1 MPLPYLR
8 GVEAA
13 KAEDLRFTLPGV
25 LSTAFTWKVVYIF
38 ERLVAFIC
46 LVAALPLILVAGVMI
61 SILSRRSP
69 LVAHQR
75 VGCKRRPIWVLK
87 LRTMWTNTSATGGVF
102 IERLS
107 DTSVEV
113 PALKESSDP
122 RITSRFAR
130 FCRRYSIDELPQLW
144 HVAQGEMA
152 LVGPRPLTRSEL
164 EVYYGHDTP
173 TLLSKSP
180 GLTGLWQIHGRSRL
194 SYRQRRRLD
203 LFMIR
208 RWSIPLYFRIL
219 IVTLPKLLTGKDAW

>member
-1 MPLPYLR
+1 VLYLR

-25 LSTAFTWKVVYIF
+25 LSTAFSWRLLYVC
-38 ERLVAFIC
+38 ERLVALLC
-46 LVAALPLILVAGVMI
+46 LAAALPLIFVAGVAI
-61 SILSRRSP
+61 AILSRRSP

-75 VGCKRRPIWVLK
+75 VGLRGKSIWVLK
-87 LRTMWTNTSATGGVF
+87 LRTMWPNRSGAGGVF
-102 IERLS
+102 IERLCE
-107 DTSVEV
+107 TSIEI
-113 PALKESSDP
+113 PARKEFSDP

-164 EVYYGHDTP
+164 EVYYGHDTV
-173 TLLSKSP
+173 TLLSQNP
-180 GLTGLWQIHGRSRL
+180 GLTGLWQVHGRSRL

-208 RWSIPLYFRIL
+208 RWSVPLYFRIL
-219 IVTLPKLLTGKDAW
+219 IATLPKLFTGKDAW